1 MCVGALYTCVCVC
14 VCVIVFAVSL
24 HEVLVIVSGWGK
36 LLGVQLVEG
45 GNLF

>member
-1 MCVGALYTCVCVC
+1 MCGCSLYMCVC